1 MRRHLVER
9 MRFRP
14 LLGFSLAAGL
24 LSACAGVT
32 APILTAFQPGGY
44 TPVMRWD
51 ARPEAATW
59 TARALAAVR
68 AHDAELA
75 ARVPTDIDTFC
86 PGYKSASL
94 GNRRAF
100 WVGLMSA
107 TAKHESS
114 FNPRAAGGAG
124 RYIGLM
130 QISPGT
136 ARLAGC
142 EARSS
147 AGLKDGAAN
156 LECAVRI
163 FAPHVGADGYVAGN
177 GNRGVARDWGPFSR
191 KSKRAEIAAWTAAQP
206 YCQAPGA

>member
-1 MRRHLVER
+1 MQ
-9 MRFRP
+9 FRP
-14 LLGFSLAAGL
+14 LLALSMTLGL
-24 LSACAGVT
+24 LSACAGATVPDL
-32 APILTAFQPGGY
+32 AAFLPGGAA
-44 TPVMRWD
+44 PVMRWD

-59 TARALAAVR
+59 TARALTAVAAR
-68 AHDAELA
+68 DEELA
-75 ARVPTDIDTFC
+75 SRVPGDIATFC
-86 PGYKSASL
+86 PGYASAPI

-114 FNPRAAGGAG
+114 FNPKASGGGG

-142 EARSS
+142 EARTS
-147 AGLKDGAAN
+147 AALKDGAAN

-163 FAPHVGADGYVAGN
+163 LAPHVAEDGMIAGK
-177 GNRGVARDWGPFSR
+177 GNRGVARDWGPLAR
-191 KSKRAEIAAWTAAQP
+191 QSKRAEIATWTAAQP
-206 YCQAPGA
+206 YCQARAAQVIR